1 MKKLLYF
8 SATWCGPCKMF
19 GPVMQ
24 QMSQEGIP
32 VEKINV
38 GIDQD
43 AVSRYSVHSVPTVIL
58 WENGMEKARFT
69 GVKSKQEIKQF
80 YGQ

>member
-8 SATWCGPCKMF
+8 SAPWCAPCKMF
-19 GPVMQ
+19 GPKIQ

-32 VEKINV
+32 VEKIDV
-38 GIDQD
+38 SIDQD
-43 AVSRYSVHSVPTVIL
+43 AVSRYSIHSVPTVIL
-58 WENGMEKARFT
+58 WENNREKARFT
-69 GVKSKQEIKQF
+69 GVKSKEEIKQF